1 MTPTSEIQLSGIK
14 PITDP
19 TPPLLTPLV
28 TPMPWRST
36 PTPLAAQ
43 AMGTLGM
50 ASSPACEVA
59 AMDADPKA
67 TRRRT
72 ALTGRPLVI
81 TACARD
87 TWSRSARISSW
98 DWNKVEVKSHS
109 PVVNRFPPTL
119 GTPHLAYSQERGCR
133 LHLHPPH
140 LQLLPLHQL
149 LPLPLTWLSRLR
161 NFRNFLTVPMLWLP
175 HWIFCK
181 GARLGC
187 IASTLTTV
195 CYVYHFCIRFYFHM

>member
-1 MTPTSEIQLSGIK
+1 MRQLGELYPLTPTSEIQLSGIE

-43 AMGTLGM
+43 ATGTLGM

-72 ALTGRPLVI
+72 ALTERLLV
-81 TACARD
+81 TTVRARD
-87 TWSRSARISSW
+87 TWSQSARTSFW
-98 DWNKVEVKSHS
+98 DWNEVEVKSHS
-109 PVVNRFPPTL
+109 PAVNRSLPTPW
-119 GTPHLAYSQERGCR
+119 TPHSAYSQERGCR

-149 LPLPLTWLSRLR
+149 LPPPLTWLARLR
-161 NFRNFLTVPMLWLP
+161 NFRNFLTVPTPWLLRR
-175 HWIFCK
+175 IFCK

-195 CYVYHFCIRFYFHM
+195 CYV